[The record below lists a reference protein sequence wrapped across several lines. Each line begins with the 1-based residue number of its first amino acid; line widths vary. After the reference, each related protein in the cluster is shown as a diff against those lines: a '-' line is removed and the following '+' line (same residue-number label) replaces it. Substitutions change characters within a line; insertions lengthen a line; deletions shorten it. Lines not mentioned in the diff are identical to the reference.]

1 MKKLKSKITL
11 IVALLLILGGF
22 NFSSEIVYFSELIGT
37 VYKIQRTEA
46 DITDYKYFQNTE
58 IAKSSAPQKW
68 PIHKSY
74 NKIPQTEKLKN
85 LHEELGTVAFLIIKN
100 DSIWHEKYFSGYN
113 KDSHSN
119 SFSMA
124 KSIVSATMGKAIE
137 KGFFKSTNDKVGD
150 YISGYNNG
158 FSSELTIGDLSSMSS
173 GMNWNES
180 YTNIFGVTARLYIT
194 SELSELIKSREIVE
208 PPGKSFK
215 YYSSNTQLLS
225 MTIEKATNRN
235 ISDLVKEWFIDPLGF
250 ENNIFWQIDGK
261 KNNSIKAYCC
271 FNSNA
276 RDFARFGKLY
286 KDFGKWNGTQILDS
300 TFIAKSIKP
309 RFEESSEYGYGFW
322 LGEINKNRFFAMRGI
337 LGQYVI
343 VVPEKNTIIVRLGER
358 NNEKDNNRPKDF
370 DSYFIESLNMLEK
383 SN

>member
-1 MKKLKSKITL
+1 M
-11 IVALLLILGGF
+11 
-22 NFSSEIVYFSELIGT
+22 
-37 VYKIQRTEA
+37 
-46 DITDYKYFQNTE
+46 
-58 IAKSSAPQKW
+58 
-68 PIHKSY
+68 
-74 NKIPQTEKLKN
+74 
-85 LHEELGTVAFLIIKN
+85 GTVAFLIIKN

-180 YTNIFGVTARLYIT
+180 YTNIFGVTARSYIT
-194 SELSELIKSREIVE
+194 SQLNELIKSREIVE

-286 KDFGKWNGTQILDS
+286 KDFGKWNGTRILDS

>member
-1 MKKLKSKITL
+1 
-11 IVALLLILGGF
+11 
-22 NFSSEIVYFSELIGT
+22 
-37 VYKIQRTEA
+37 
-46 DITDYKYFQNTE
+46 
-58 IAKSSAPQKW
+58 
-68 PIHKSY
+68 
-74 NKIPQTEKLKN
+74 
-85 LHEELGTVAFLIIKN
+85 
-100 DSIWHEKYFSGYN
+100 
-113 KDSHSN
+113 
-119 SFSMA
+119 
-124 KSIVSATMGKAIE
+124 
-137 KGFFKSTNDKVGD
+137 
-150 YISGYNNG
+150 
-158 FSSELTIGDLSSMSS
+158 
-173 GMNWNES
+173 
-180 YTNIFGVTARLYIT
+180 
-194 SELSELIKSREIVE
+194 
-208 PPGKSFK
+208 
-215 YYSSNTQLLS
+215 

-235 ISDLVKEWFIDPLGF
+235 ISGLVKEWFIDPLGF

-286 KDFGKWNGTQILDS
+286 KDFGKWNGNQILDS
-300 TFIAKSIKP
+300 TFIARSIKP
-309 RFEESSEYGYGFW
+309 RFEKSSEYGYGFW